1 MSSTLPFTEQQ
12 CFFVAMFVFAIIGFR
27 RGWKREV
34 VTLIFV
40 LLAFFLVNVQS
51 AQAFEQFLGRVPSV
65 VSFIMTG
72 SAQPVQQPNFLT
84 SMGAWGL
91 VMAFLLIV
99 ALGYYVGLR
108 AFPAAPA
115 APLERFI
122 GVVPAIIS
130 GAFIMI
136 FMRNN
141 LFGNASSNG
150 IVSVPLIAPDP
161 GKYVSALFVI
171 AILSVV
177 VGLVWTRARKAPGK
191 K

>member
-1 MSSTLPFTEQQ
+1 MPSTLPFTEQQ
-12 CFFVAMFVFAIIGFR
+12 CFFVAMLAFAIVGFR

-40 LLAFFLVNVQS
+40 LLAFFLINRQS
-51 AQAFEQFLGRVPSV
+51 AEAFDQFLGRVPNV
-65 VSFIMTG
+65 VSVIMTG
-72 SAQPVQQPNFLT
+72 ATQPVQSPTFL
-84 SMGAWGL
+84 SGMGTWGL
-91 VMAFLLIV
+91 LMAFGLIV

-108 AFPAAPA
+108 AFPAAPGT
-115 APLERFI
+115 PLERFI

-130 GAFIMI
+130 GAFMLV
-136 FMRNN
+136 FLRNN
-141 LFGNASSNG
+141 FFVPTNSN
-150 IVSVPLIAPDP
+150 VVVVPVLAPDP

-177 VGLVWTRARKAPGK
+177 VGLVWTRAKKATAK